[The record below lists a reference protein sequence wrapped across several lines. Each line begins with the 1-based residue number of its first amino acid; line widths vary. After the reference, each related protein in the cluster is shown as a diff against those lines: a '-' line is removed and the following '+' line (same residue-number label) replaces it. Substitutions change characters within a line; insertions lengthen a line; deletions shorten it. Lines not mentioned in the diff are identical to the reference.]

1 MPEPIVSVVIPA
13 WNVERYIGEAIDSV
27 LAQQHRPLEV
37 IVVDDDSSD
46 GTSAVLEGYADPVRY
61 AYQEHAGA
69 SAARNRGA
77 RLARGDLLAF
87 LDGDDLWE
95 PEKLSLQLRALASPA
110 RPDIVFGHVREFI
123 SPDLAGAERDRL
135 RCDGVL
141 RPGIVPGSMMV
152 RRQAF
157 DGVGGFDETLKVG
170 EALDW
175 LGRARA
181 CGLRETMLAE
191 HVLSRR
197 LHGANYMRG
206 RADLVG
212 EYPSLLKA
220 ALDRRRARGLA

>member
-1 MPEPIVSVVIPA
+1 MPEPLVSVVIPA

-37 IVVDDDSSD
+37 ILVDDDSSD
-46 GTSAVLEGYADPVRY
+46 GTRAIVESYGDPVRY
-61 AYQEHAGA
+61 VPQQHAGA

-95 PEKLSLQLRALASPA
+95 PAKLSLQLRALASPA
-110 RPDIVFGHVREFI
+110 RPDIVFGHVRQFI
-123 SPDLAGAERDRL
+123 SPDLASAERDRI
-135 RCDGVL
+135 RCDAAL
-141 RPGIVPGSMMV
+141 QPGTVPSAMLI
-152 RRQAF
+152 RREAF
-157 DGVGGFDETLKVG
+157 DRVGGFDETLRVG

-181 CGLRETMLAE
+181 CGLREMMLAE

-206 RADLVG
+206 HGDLVG
-212 EYPSLLKA
+212 EYPSLIKA
-220 ALDRRRARGLA
+220 ALDRRRARGMV